1 MGHARADLHTL
12 LKDITPNVYFQPP
25 ADVSMSYPCIV
36 YHRDDIQKA
45 YADNAAYNRTK
56 RYLLTVIDRN
66 PDSTIVDAISALPQC
81 NFNRAFAADDLN
93 HDVFTIYF

>member
-1 MGHARADLHTL
+1 MGQSRADLHTKL
-12 LKDITPNVYFQPP
+12 VAITPNVYFQPP

-36 YHRDDIQKA
+36 YKRDDIQKT

-66 PDSTIVDAISALPQC
+66 PDSTIVDDISALPQC
-81 NFNRAFAADDLN
+81 NYNRSFSADDLN
-93 HDVFTIYF
+93 HDVFTIYH